1 MKDNTSGEVA
11 MHDTDMKKL
20 LDTTRT
26 IAVVGLSEKPDRP
39 SHHVSAYMQ
48 AQGYRIIPVNPSV
61 VSILG
66 ERSYPTLRDIP
77 EPVDMVDVFRRSD
90 AVPEIV
96 QQAIA
101 IGAKSI
107 WLQEGV
113 VHEEAARD
121 AQDAGL
127 AVVMDRCILKEHM
140 RLST

>member
-1 MKDNTSGEVA
+1 MKVNTSGEVA
-11 MHDTDMKKL
+11 MHDTEMKKL

-77 EPVDMVDVFRRSD
+77 ERVDMVDVFRRSD

-96 QQAIA
+96 QEAIA

-113 VHEEAARD
+113 VHEAAASD

>member
-1 MKDNTSGEVA
+1 
-11 MHDTDMKKL
+11 MHDAEMKKL

-96 QQAIA
+96 QEAIA

-113 VHEEAARD
+113 VHEAAASEAQA
-121 AQDAGL
+121 AGL

>member
-1 MKDNTSGEVA
+1 
-11 MHDTDMKKL
+11 MHDTEMKKL

-39 SHHVSAYMQ
+39 SHHVSTYMQ
-48 AQGYRIIPVNPSV
+48 SQGYRIIPVNPNV

-77 EPVDMVDVFRRSD
+77 EPVDMVDVFRRSE

-113 VHEEAARD
+113 IHEAAAND
-121 AQDAGL
+121 AKEAGL

-140 RLST
+140 RLSK

>member
-1 MKDNTSGEVA
+1 